1 MATIEKI
8 TALQSVAESGVRR
21 MWENTDYYMSFL
33 RMSGQLYKYSFKDKV
48 LIHENRPNAVACAE
62 FDTWTNSDINRYIR
76 RGSKGIPLITDRNG
90 RLDIR
95 YVFDFTDTG
104 ARDERSKEPFFWK
117 ITENNENA
125 VLSTLGT
132 AANNIPDALIEKAH
146 EIVSEQMD
154 NYFGYFGD
162 CIEDTFLEEL
172 DEFALQSEFQNL
184 LEKSIAYSLLSR
196 CGYNTDLYI
205 DKEDFSTLYE
215 FNGIGVMTVLGTA
228 VSDLSE
234 QVLRNI
240 ERTLKIERSKENERS
255 ISKNDNRNADERGEY
270 GVHTGRENRD
280 VPSAGAA
287 PAAEANRKI
296 RSDETEV
303 PEGALQ
309 PNVSENGAG
318 RNAEQPLVGDGRGGE
333 AQSGADIAE
342 NAPESGNNRGAESTE
357 PNGVDRTGEQHNSGS
372 RGDSNNGADL
382 QLNNGK
388 AELDGSA
395 FSMPENFI
403 DIEPEIEEAGGDE
416 PLQFTFFDTDET
428 TDTDTEPVKVRAKS
442 SKTALSPELELAIT
456 EDLLMWGTG
465 VDQGK
470 LGVFDFYTQKHPDIK
485 EFGQFLKKKYG
496 ISGHSGYGDSIIEFA
511 DFDAKGAKYVFNQDG
526 ERSEIKLSWNKMA
539 ERTADLIKNNR
550 YLSAEDIDKF
560 VKSSIWHLK
569 SEYPKEREIEI
580 LKRFGVDGSIKNPSA
595 SLSAEIFDLNT
606 ASVLRLP
613 DKENAYL
620 TNVEINA
627 SPALLERLFAN
638 GLTELEKSTGKLCY
652 ETDGGN
658 WNRFYIPD
666 VYGNKWSNI
675 PAEVFLRSDE
685 RAVLNEINAKIAD
698 ISLGRAEA
706 ENVQA
711 VEITSEQSEITAEN
725 IISSV
730 LDKLKT
736 VEVSEENYY
745 SEIDNILADML
756 FSDDFF
762 ENESIINDLLNDEE
776 MKVKAFEPHLSD
788 YVKPANDEIGN
799 IEQKYHIDQIP
810 DVGELHN
817 FIIKDDNLG
826 VGGDK
831 AKFRANVEAIQL
843 LQELESEN
851 RHATPEEQKIL
862 SKYVG
867 WGGLAQAFDE
877 NNQEWSNEFLE
888 LYTLLSEDEYKS
900 ALASTTG
907 AYYTS
912 PTVISAIYDGL
923 SKLGFKEGNV
933 LEPAMGVGNFFGMLP
948 EGMRNSKL
956 YGVELDSISGR
967 IAKELYPNAD
977 IQINGYENTAFP
989 DNFFDVAVGNVP
1001 FGNYKLNEKRYN
1013 KLNLKIHDHFFAKSL
1028 DKVRAGGVIAFV
1040 TSKGTLDKENS
1051 AFRKYI
1057 AQRAELLGAI
1067 RLPNDAFKH
1076 NAGTE
1081 VTSDIIF
1088 LQKREKVLDIEPDW
1102 INIGQTADGVPVNK
1116 YFEQHPEMIL
1126 GEMRQGVEYSLY
1138 GDPEA
1143 TACVPIE
1150 GASLKEQLKAAVSN
1164 IEGSMQK
1171 IELDSSK
1178 AAAAKAF
1185 GKKEYNSIPAEA
1197 DVRNFSFT
1205 VVDDK
1210 LYYRENSQ
1218 MFLQE
1223 FPKETEERIKEMIA
1237 IRDCTRTLIDY
1248 QLNEYED
1255 EYIAKQ
1261 QQKLNGLYD
1270 NFVKKF
1276 GLLNSREN
1284 TRAFAD
1290 DSSLPLLTSLEILD
1304 EEGNLQRKA
1313 DMFTKRTIKPQ
1324 KEITHVET
1332 STEALAVSISEKAAV
1347 NIPFMEK
1354 LTGKTEEEIVQDL
1367 KGVIYL
1373 LPSSNSD
1380 NRNYVTA
1387 DEYLS
1392 GNIRD
1397 KLEIAELAA
1406 KSDPRYALNVEALK
1420 QVMPK
1425 PLTATEIDVRLGA
1438 TWIDKDIY
1446 QQFIYELL
1454 KTPYYMQ
1461 RGIEVNFSKYT
1472 SEWQVKG
1479 KSIDSNNTLSNMTFG
1494 TSRKNAY
1501 SIIEDTLNLRASR
1514 VYDQV
1519 DDGKG
1524 GTKSVLNEKETTLA
1538 QEKQEAIKMAFKD
1551 WIFKEPNRR
1560 EQLVNRYNELFN
1572 STRPRVYD
1580 GNHLTL
1586 SGMSPEIK
1594 LRPHQLNAI
1603 AHTIYGGNTLLA
1615 HQVGA
1620 GKTFEMVASAMESKR
1635 LGMCSKSLIV
1645 VPNHLTEQ
1653 MGAEFMRLYPSA
1665 NILVATKKD
1674 FEAQNRRRL
1683 CSKIA
1688 TGDYDAVIIGHSQLE
1703 KIPISQER
1711 QERYLKNQI
1720 SDIAEGIKSLKR
1732 NRGDS
1737 FSIKRL
1743 EVTKKN
1749 LEAKLKKL
1757 TESKK
1762 RDDVVTF
1769 EELGIDK
1776 MYIDEA
1782 HNFKNL
1788 FLYTKMR
1795 NVAGIQQTEAQKSS
1809 DLYLKCQYLDELTD
1823 GKGTVFAT
1831 GTPVSNSM
1839 TELYTMMRYLQA
1851 DRLRE
1856 MDMQNFD
1863 AWAAN
1868 FGESVTAIEL
1878 APEGTGYR
1886 AKTRF
1891 SKFFNLPELMNVF
1904 KEAADI
1910 KTADEL
1916 DLDVPTAHFHNVV
1929 VKPSE
1934 TQKEMVQ
1941 SLSERAA
1948 AVHNKSVSPT
1958 EDNMLKITTDG
1969 RKIGLDQRLIDP
1981 KLPDEPNSKVN
1992 TCVDNVFDI
2001 YTKTTDKKSAQLI
2014 FCDYSTPK
2022 NDGSF
2027 NLYDDIRSK
2036 LISKGVPKDE
2046 IAFIHEADT
2055 EIKKKELFAKVRSGT
2070 VRVLLGSTS
2079 KCGAGTNIQ
2088 DKLTALHHLDC
2099 PWRPSDVEHTKR
2111 NKGQPIIRQ
2120 MALFPY
2126 TIINSLVM
2134 RILETT
2140 KEEILWSSVLLVI
2153 CSINGN
2159 LPNRFIYLF

>member
-21 MWENTDYYMSFL
+21 MWESTDYYMSFL

-117 ITENNENA
+117 ITENNEKA
-125 VLSTLGT
+125 VLNTLET

-172 DEFALQSEFQNL
+172 DEFALQSEFRNL

-240 ERTLKIERSKENERS
+240 ERTLKIERSKENERG
-255 ISKNDNRNADERGEY
+255 IGRNDNRNADERGEY

-287 PAAEANRKI
+287 PAAEADRKI

-416 PLQFTFFDTDET
+416 PLQFTFFDTEET
-428 TDTDTEPVKVRAKS
+428 TDTGIEPVKVRAKS

-652 ETDGGN
+652 ETDGEN

-685 RAVLNEINAKIAD
+685 RAVLDEINAKIAD
-698 ISLGRAEA
+698 ISLDRAKT

-711 VEITSEQSEITAEN
+711 VQIVSEQPEITAED

-736 VEVSEENYY
+736 AEVSEENYY

-756 FSDDFF
+756 FSDDFS
-762 ENESIINDLLNDEE
+762 ENEGILNDLLNDEE
-776 MKVKAFEPHLSD
+776 MKIKAFEPHLSD

-799 IEQKYHIDQIP
+799 IEQKYHIGRIP

-817 FIIKDDNLG
+817 FTIKDDNLG

-851 RHATPEEQKIL
+851 RHATPEEQEIL

-923 SKLGFKEGNV
+923 SNLGFKEGNV

-948 EGMRNSKL
+948 EEMRNSKL

-967 IAKELYPNAD
+967 IAKKLYPNAD
-977 IQINGYENTAFP
+977 IQINGYENAAFP

-1040 TSKGTLDKENS
+1040 TSKGTLDKENQ

-1102 INIGQTADGVPVNK
+1102 VNIGQTPNGVPVNK

-1143 TACVPIE
+1143 TACVPID
-1150 GASLKEQLKAAVSN
+1150 GASLKGQLKEAVSH
-1164 IEGSMQK
+1164 ITGSMRK
-1171 IELDSSK
+1171 TELDKSK
-1178 AAAAKAF
+1178 AAAKEF
-1185 GKKEYNSIPAEA
+1185 WGKEYNSIPAEA
-1197 DVRNFSFT
+1197 NVRNFSFT
-1205 VVDDK
+1205 VVDDNI
-1210 LYYRENSQ
+1210 YYRENSQ

-1223 FPKETEERIKEMIA
+1223 FPKETEERIKGMIA

-1255 EYIAKQ
+1255 EYITRQ

-1276 GLLNSREN
+1276 GLLNSKEN
-1284 TRAFAD
+1284 TRAFSD
-1290 DSSLPLLTSLEILD
+1290 DSSLPLLASLEILD

-1347 NIPFMEK
+1347 NIPFMET

-1406 KSDPRYALNVEALK
+1406 KSDPQYALNVEALK

-1454 KTPYYMQ
+1454 KTPFYMQ
-1461 RGIEVNFSKYT
+1461 RYVEVNFSKYT

-1479 KSIDSNNTLSNMTFG
+1479 KSMDVNNTLSNMTFG

-1551 WIFKEPNRR
+1551 WIFKGPKRR
-1560 EQLVNRYNELFN
+1560 EQLVNKYNELFN

-1580 GNHLTL
+1580 GSHLTL

-1653 MGAEFMRLYPSA
+1653 MGAEFIRLYPSA

-1720 SDIAEGIKSLKR
+1720 DEIAEGIKALKR

-1749 LEAKLKKL
+1749 LESKLKKL
-1757 TESKK
+1757 TESKR

-1769 EELGIDK
+1769 EEMGIDK

-1831 GTPVSNSM
+1831 GTPVVAM
-1839 TELYTMMRYLQA
+1839 Y
-1851 DRLRE
+1851 
-1856 MDMQNFD
+1856 
-1863 AWAAN
+1863 
-1868 FGESVTAIEL
+1868 
-1878 APEGTGYR
+1878 
-1886 AKTRF
+1886 
-1891 SKFFNLPELMNVF
+1891 
-1904 KEAADI
+1904 
-1910 KTADEL
+1910 
-1916 DLDVPTAHFHNVV
+1916 
-1929 VKPSE
+1929 
-1934 TQKEMVQ
+1934 
-1941 SLSERAA
+1941 
-1948 AVHNKSVSPT
+1948 
-1958 EDNMLKITTDG
+1958 
-1969 RKIGLDQRLIDP
+1969 
-1981 KLPDEPNSKVN
+1981 
-1992 TCVDNVFDI
+1992 
-2001 YTKTTDKKSAQLI
+2001 
-2014 FCDYSTPK
+2014 
-2022 NDGSF
+2022 
-2027 NLYDDIRSK
+2027 
-2036 LISKGVPKDE
+2036 
-2046 IAFIHEADT
+2046 
-2055 EIKKKELFAKVRSGT
+2055 
-2070 VRVLLGSTS
+2070 
-2079 KCGAGTNIQ
+2079 
-2088 DKLTALHHLDC
+2088 
-2099 PWRPSDVEHTKR
+2099 
-2111 NKGQPIIRQ
+2111 
-2120 MALFPY
+2120 
-2126 TIINSLVM
+2126 
-2134 RILETT
+2134 
-2140 KEEILWSSVLLVI
+2140 
-2153 CSINGN
+2153 
-2159 LPNRFIYLF
+2159 

>member
-48 LIHENRPNAVACAE
+48 LIHENRPNAIACAE

-125 VLSTLGT
+125 VLSALGT
-132 AANNIPDALIEKAH
+132 AASNIPDALIEKAH

-240 ERTLKIERSKENERS
+240 ERTLKIERSKENEQS

-287 PAAEANRKI
+287 PAAEADRKI
-296 RSDETEV
+296 RSDETKV

-309 PNVSENGAG
+309 PNVSENGTG
-318 RNAEQPLVGDGRGGE
+318 RNAERTFVGNGRGSKT
-333 AQSGADIAE
+333 QSGADIAE

-372 RGDSNNGADL
+372 RGNSDNGADL

-388 AELDGSA
+388 AELNGSA
-395 FSMPENFI
+395 FSMPENLI
-403 DIEPEIEEAGGDE
+403 DIEPEIEEAGGDV
-416 PLQFTFFDTDET
+416 PLQFTFFDTETT
-428 TDTDTEPVKVRAKS
+428 TDTGIEPVKVRAKS
-442 SKTALSPELELAIT
+442 SKMALSPELELAVT

-470 LGVFDFYTQKHPDIK
+470 LRVFDFYTQKHPDIK
-485 EFGQFLKKKYG
+485 EFGQFLKKEYG
-496 ISGHSGYGDSIIEFA
+496 ISGHSGYGDSIIKFA

-526 ERSEIKLSWNKMA
+526 ERSEIKLSWDKMA

-550 YLSAEDIDKF
+550 YLSAEDIDDF
-560 VKSSIWHLK
+560 VKSSMHHLK
-569 SEYPKEREIEI
+569 IGYPADIAFREAEEKNI
-580 LKRFGVDGSIKNPSA
+580 LKRFGVDGNIKNPSA
-595 SLSAEIFDLNT
+595 SLSAEIFDLST
-606 ASVLRLP
+606 ASVFRIP

-627 SPALLERLFAN
+627 SLALLERLFAN
-638 GLTELEKSTGKLCY
+638 GFTELEKSTGKLCY
-652 ETDGGN
+652 ETDGEN

-685 RAVLNEINAKIAD
+685 RAVLDEINAKIAD

-706 ENVQA
+706 ENVQ
-711 VEITSEQSEITAEN
+711 TEQSEITAED
-725 IISSV
+725 IIFSV

-756 FSDDFF
+756 FSDDFS
-762 ENESIINDLLNDEE
+762 ENEGILNDLLNDEK
-776 MKVKAFEPHLSD
+776 MKIKAFEPHLSD
-788 YVKPANDEIGN
+788 YAKPTKEMSGDEFIEGVVPYNEMKTITASKAGDFYEFYGETAKMLSEQFHLTLTKRNGEDMVGVPDFTFDNLCGELYEKGYIVTNWQHYQEVILHKTEEAEHSPLEDFRKKTEAHFNKIENFSAKDTEQLIKNYIIDLFSENEIEAEVGEVVLYGSRSRGLETDSSDLDFVVEIKSDLKEDALFNIIHEQTFEIGGIPIDINPIRQEESGTLENYLSLSEDYLKHKLKLNAKNIGN
-799 IEQKYHIDQIP
+799 IEQTQDIGQRA

-817 FIIKDDNLG
+817 FIIKDDSLG

-851 RHATPEEQKIL
+851 RHATPEEQEIL

-923 SKLGFKEGNV
+923 SKLGFKKGNV
-933 LEPAMGVGNFFGMLP
+933 LEPAMGIGNFFGMLP
-948 EGMRNSKL
+948 EEMRNSKL

-977 IQINGYENTAFP
+977 IQIDGYENTAFP

-1040 TSKGTLDKENS
+1040 TSKGTLDKES
-1051 AFRKYI
+1051 TAFRKYI

-1102 INIGQTADGVPVNK
+1102 VNIGQTADGVPVNK

-1126 GEMRQGVEYSLY
+1126 GEIRQGVEYSLY

-1178 AAAAKAF
+1178 ATAAKAF

-1197 DVRNFSFT
+1197 GVRNFSFT

-1276 GLLNSREN
+1276 GLLNSKEN

-1347 NIPFMEK
+1347 NIPFMET

-1406 KSDPRYALNVEALK
+1406 KSDPQYALNVEALK

-1454 KTPYYMQ
+1454 KTPIYMMP
-1461 RGIEVNFSKYT
+1461 GIEVNFSKYT

-1479 KSIDSNNTLSNMTFG
+1479 KSIDCNNTLSNMTFG

-1749 LEAKLKKL
+1749 LESKLKKL

-1809 DLYLKCQYLDELTD
+1809 DLYLKCQYLNELTD

-1831 GTPVSNSM
+1831 GTPVAGLQQLNTKFNFNSVFVGNPHD
-1839 TELYTMMRYLQA
+1839 LNHSRGYL
-1851 DRLRE
+1851 
-1856 MDMQNFD
+1856 
-1863 AWAAN
+1863 
-1868 FGESVTAIEL
+1868 
-1878 APEGTGYR
+1878 
-1886 AKTRF
+1886 
-1891 SKFFNLPELMNVF
+1891 
-1904 KEAADI
+1904 
-1910 KTADEL
+1910 
-1916 DLDVPTAHFHNVV
+1916 
-1929 VKPSE
+1929 
-1934 TQKEMVQ
+1934 
-1941 SLSERAA
+1941 
-1948 AVHNKSVSPT
+1948 
-1958 EDNMLKITTDG
+1958 
-1969 RKIGLDQRLIDP
+1969 
-1981 KLPDEPNSKVN
+1981 
-1992 TCVDNVFDI
+1992 
-2001 YTKTTDKKSAQLI
+2001 
-2014 FCDYSTPK
+2014 
-2022 NDGSF
+2022 
-2027 NLYDDIRSK
+2027 
-2036 LISKGVPKDE
+2036 
-2046 IAFIHEADT
+2046 
-2055 EIKKKELFAKVRSGT
+2055 
-2070 VRVLLGSTS
+2070 
-2079 KCGAGTNIQ
+2079 
-2088 DKLTALHHLDC
+2088 
-2099 PWRPSDVEHTKR
+2099 
-2111 NKGQPIIRQ
+2111 
-2120 MALFPY
+2120 ALFFK
-2126 TIINSLVM
+2126 
-2134 RILETT
+2134 R
-2140 KEEILWSSVLLVI
+2140 
-2153 CSINGN
+2153 
-2159 LPNRFIYLF
+2159 